1 MADKTFTEALN
12 SLQEAAS
19 EITKQAITLE
29 DSIKLFESGVKDAE
43 FCKEILDAAEQKITV
58 YEKDRENA

>member
-19 EITKQAITLE
+19 EITKQATTLE

-43 FCKEILDAAEQKITV
+43 FCKEILDAAEQKISI
-58 YEKDRENA
+58 YEKDR